1 MIVIFTTIMTTG
13 IHAVTLVSAITIP
26 HGVRPG
32 DGMDAFIRVIGIRG
46 IHLLTIQHMGTMDI
60 ILIGIL
66 TRRMD
71 IIQIIMDITGI
82 NMRHA
87 IQDIRGVET
96 FTGMVER

>member
-1 MIVIFTTIMTTG
+1 
-13 IHAVTLVSAITIP
+13 
-26 HGVRPG
+26 
-32 DGMDAFIRVIGIRG
+32 
-46 IHLLTIQHMGTMDI
+46 
-60 ILIGIL
+60 
-66 TRRMD
+66 MD